1 MPRPDDQPAARLPF
15 PELPAAV
22 DLPAIERAVLARWRD
37 SRVFERS
44 LEQTSAG
51 RPWTFYEGPPTANG
65 KPGVHHVE
73 ARVLK
78 DLFPRFKTM
87 QGFHVPRQGG
97 WDCHGL
103 AVEVAVE
110 QELGVSGKKEI
121 EAYGIAEFNARCRE
135 SVLRHVDAFA
145 ELTERMGYWVDLQD
159 AYRTMD
165 PDYIESVWWSLKV
178 IFEKGLLIRDYR
190 ISPYCPRCETPLSD
204 HEMGQPDVYRA
215 VSDPSVTV
223 RFPLLTIPDRADPQ
237 LSGADLLVW
246 TTTPWTLVSNTAVAV
261 HPGETYVVARNPA
274 DSDRVVVAESLAG
287 RVLDEG
293 WEVVARFPGADLAGA
308 TYRPPFRLV
317 YIPGAHQVVTGSFV
331 TAEDGT
337 GLVHLAP
344 AFGLE
349 DMEVARAHGLPV
361 VNPIRGDGRFED
373 TVPLVGGM
381 FYKDADPTLVSDLED
396 RGLLF
401 SSALYE
407 HSYPHCWRCHTPLI
421 YYALPSWFIRTTAV
435 KDQMLAEN
443 EQTTWHPETIKHG
456 RYGEWL
462 RNNVDWALSRS
473 RYWGTPLPLW
483 ECPRQHVTC
492 VGSLAELS
500 RLAGRDL
507 AGLDPHRP
515 YVDEVVLACR
525 QCGSQARR
533 VPEVID
539 AWYDSGS
546 MPFARLGAPL
556 RNEAAFR
563 RTFPAQFICE
573 GIDQT
578 RGWFYSLMAVAV
590 LVFGRNSY
598 ENVVCLGLVVDERGR
613 KMSKHLGNILEPIPL
628 MDAHGADALRWFFA
642 ASGSPWATRRVDD
655 AVLEEIVRKILLTYW
670 NTVSFLV
677 LYANAAAAAAPG
689 EARDALRWS
698 GAPPAARR
706 PVLDR
711 WLLSEWHALVRDV
724 TTTLEGFDSA
734 AAGRRIG
741 AFIDDMSNWYV
752 RRSRRRFWEGPG
764 TPDGAAAFATL
775 HECLETLTR
784 LMAPVTPFLTDYIW
798 SVLRAEG
805 SPDSVHLTT
814 WPAADTGL
822 IDDRLSA
829 QMALVRH
836 LVELGRSARASA
848 AVRVRQPLPRALIG
862 APGFDDLPAGLRA
875 QIADELN
882 VRELDTLAAVAEDLV
897 DYTVK
902 PNYRALGGR
911 FGQGTRAVAAAVGA
925 ADAARL
931 AAELRSAGKTSV
943 MANGARVS
951 LGPDDVIV
959 TQVPRS
965 GWAVTSAGGET
976 VALEIAITP
985 ELRRE
990 GLAREVVRLVQD
1002 ARKGDG
1008 LDVSDRIWLRWS
1020 TEDPELAAAM
1030 TEHGA
1035 MISAEVLAVDYGPG
1049 TPDGADPATREHD
1062 DPDLGLVFWIRR
1074 AGPR

>member
-1 MPRPDDQPAARLPF
+1 
-15 PELPAAV
+15 
-22 DLPAIERAVLARWRD
+22 
-37 SRVFERS
+37 
-44 LEQTSAG
+44 
-51 RPWTFYEGPPTANG
+51 
-65 KPGVHHVE
+65 
-73 ARVLK
+73 
-78 DLFPRFKTM
+78 
-87 QGFHVPRQGG
+87 
-97 WDCHGL
+97 
-103 AVEVAVE
+103 
-110 QELGVSGKKEI
+110 
-121 EAYGIAEFNARCRE
+121 
-135 SVLRHVDAFA
+135 
-145 ELTERMGYWVDLQD
+145 
-159 AYRTMD
+159 
-165 PDYIESVWWSLKV
+165 
-178 IFEKGLLIRDYR
+178 
-190 ISPYCPRCETPLSD
+190 
-204 HEMGQPDVYRA
+204 
-215 VSDPSVTV
+215 
-223 RFPLLTIPDRADPQ
+223 
-237 LSGADLLVW
+237 
-246 TTTPWTLVSNTAVAV
+246 
-261 HPGETYVVARNPA
+261 
-274 DSDRVVVAESLAG
+274 
-287 RVLDEG
+287 
-293 WEVVARFPGADLAGA
+293 
-308 TYRPPFRLV
+308 
-317 YIPGAHQVVTGSFV
+317 
-331 TAEDGT
+331 
-337 GLVHLAP
+337 
-344 AFGLE
+344 
-349 DMEVARAHGLPV
+349 
-361 VNPIRGDGRFED
+361 
-373 TVPLVGGM
+373 
-381 FYKDADPTLVSDLED
+381 
-396 RGLLF
+396 
-401 SSALYE
+401 
-407 HSYPHCWRCHTPLI
+407 
-421 YYALPSWFIRTTAV
+421 
-435 KDQMLAEN
+435 
-443 EQTTWHPETIKHG
+443 
-456 RYGEWL
+456 
-462 RNNVDWALSRS
+462 
-473 RYWGTPLPLW
+473 
-483 ECPRQHVTC
+483 
-492 VGSLAELS
+492 
-500 RLAGRDL
+500 
-507 AGLDPHRP
+507 
-515 YVDEVVLACR
+515 
-525 QCGSQARR
+525 
-533 VPEVID
+533 
-539 AWYDSGS
+539 
-546 MPFARLGAPL
+546 
-556 RNEAAFR
+556 
-563 RTFPAQFICE
+563 
-573 GIDQT
+573 
-578 RGWFYSLMAVAV
+578 
-590 LVFGRNSY
+590 
-598 ENVVCLGLVVDERGR
+598 
-613 KMSKHLGNILEPIPL
+613 
-628 MDAHGADALRWFFA
+628 
-642 ASGSPWATRRVDD
+642 VDD

-711 WLLSEWHALVRDV
+711 WLLSELHALVRDV